1 MRPAC
6 QHLVRVSSDKVWQ
19 AGQLTGPNDK
29 ELDMTV
35 AASEQD
41 LNSSAKTA
49 ALSKVPAVTLGFW
62 IIKILA
68 TTLGETGGDSV
79 SMSWL
84 GETTPQ
90 AGQGGL
96 NGYLLGTALFG
107 IVLLALVWFQVRAR
121 TFRPWLYWAT
131 IVASTTAG
139 TTLADFCTRS
149 LGIGYPGGS
158 ILLLGCVLAS
168 LLVWYRTTGSVS
180 VNQIVAPRDETFYWI
195 TITFSQTLG
204 TALGDWIADAGLG
217 YSGGALVFGA
227 GLLVLAALYYR
238 TAISH
243 VVLFWAAFILT
254 RPLGA
259 TVGDF
264 LDKPLAKGGLAL
276 SRPLATA
283 ALLIAMA
290 LLIVFIPQ
298 RAGRHPGAD
307 EGAAV

>member
-1 MRPAC
+1 MTSYNNTT
-6 QHLVRVSSDKVWQ
+6 QLNDLLV
-19 AGQLTGPNDK
+19 
-29 ELDMTV
+29 
-35 AASEQD
+35 
-41 LNSSAKTA
+41 
-49 ALSKVPAVTLGFW
+49 KVPAVTLGFW

-68 TTLGETGGDSV
+68 TTLGETAGDAV

-84 GETTPQ
+84 GETTAA
-90 AGQGGL
+90 AGSGGL
-96 NGYLLGTALFG
+96 NGYLVGTLIFG
-107 IVLLALVWFQVRAR
+107 GLLAVLIWAQIAAR
-121 TFRPWLYWAT
+121 RFHPALYWAT
-131 IVASTTAG
+131 IIASTTAG
-139 TTLADFCTRS
+139 TTLADFVTRS
-149 LGIGYPGGS
+149 MGIGYPGGS
-158 ILLLGCVLAS
+158 LLLFGLVLAS
-168 LLVWYRTTGSVS
+168 LALWKAKLGSIAVET
-180 VNQIVAPRDETFYWI
+180 VHEPRAELFYWI

-204 TALGDWIADAGLG
+204 TALGDWIADSGLG
-217 YSGGALVFGA
+217 YGGGALVFGA

-264 LDKPLAKGGLAL
+264 LDKPLDKGGLAL
-276 SRPLATA
+276 SRPWATA

-307 EGAAV
+307 ESAAV